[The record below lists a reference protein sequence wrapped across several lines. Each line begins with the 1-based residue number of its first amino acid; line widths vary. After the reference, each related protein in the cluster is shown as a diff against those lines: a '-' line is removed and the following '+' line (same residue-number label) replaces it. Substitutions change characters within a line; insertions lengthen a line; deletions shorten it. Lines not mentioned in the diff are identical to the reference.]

1 VHSGSWKR
9 RIPRSAVRAI
19 PGLAIALAF
28 AHLLRGGFTGFAQL
42 GWWEVGL
49 TAFLLLGIGLSSTRQ
64 FRRMGSGATA
74 LFRDDVELGG
84 GLIAAGYLL
93 VAVGG
98 PALFPIVY
106 LLMAFLVS
114 FFPRRVGLT
123 LLGVALIFDAATTLI
138 LTGPSLTG
146 LLPHA
151 AFLILFAALYHLVL
165 TARLATAKKAE
176 KQAVQKRVAEV
187 EEQARTFR
195 LVSSG
200 TEHNLAD
207 TKGHEK
213 WLMASV
219 KEVEGAMGRALEIAE
234 LATGSHTCAVFLLTA
249 DDRFFK
255 LYDCRSSSEGLQRE
269 KVPAGEGILGSVVKR
284 AVPVRVSGPAAI
296 KGITYYES
304 DSQPI
309 RAVLAVPILEG
320 KVVRGVLLVDR
331 LTAVPF
337 TEQDERLLSAVSA
350 EVLRAI
356 EVERVMGYIRRTR
369 DEKDRF
375 FRAIEELNR
384 AGNPEQ
390 VFLAVIESVRQLAEL
405 DFCAVT
411 LVAEED
417 GKRVHRVVR
426 MSGVTAKGRALEGRS
441 FDDNN
446 GLVANVVR
454 YGAPLPGR
462 ELQAMDR
469 PVIFDAETQ
478 VRGLSSIKIFPLT
491 AGDRIL
497 GTLVVGARKKAALDQ
512 EALRMIEVIAIQAAQ
527 AVLQAQLFEQME
539 QMAITDGLTR
549 LLNHRAFQAKADQ
562 AFAQAKRYG
571 RNCSLVFLDVD
582 HFKAINDTYG
592 HPSGDM
598 VLKDLARILEGEAR
612 DTDIVAR
619 YGGEEFA
626 VVMPETDGAGAQVI
640 AERIRETVARHRF
653 QAEGGVVKV
662 TISLGIAAF
671 PDHGSGKQEV
681 IHLADQCLYEA
692 KRKGRNRSISPGQ
705 MPPATKMPA
714 KPPARLEV
722 SP

>member
-1 VHSGSWKR
+1 MRQRASSFG
-9 RIPRSAVRAI
+9 RILPILAV
-19 PGLAIALAF
+19 LLVF
-28 AHLLRGGFTGFAQL
+28 SHLVRGGFSGLERL
-42 GWWEVGL
+42 GWWEVAILGL
-49 TAFLLLGIGLSSTRQ
+49 LLLGICSSAVRY
-64 FRRMGSGATA
+64 FRRTASGAPR
-74 LFRDDVELGG
+74 LLRDDLEFGSS
-84 GLIAAGYLL
+84 LIAAGYT
-93 VAVGG
+93 VVSIGG

-106 LLMAFLVS
+106 LLMAFVVS
-114 FFPRRVGLT
+114 FLRRAAGLS
-123 LLGVALIFDAATTLI
+123 LVGVALVFDVVTTMVLE
-138 LTGPSLTG
+138 GPALGT
-146 LLPHA
+146 LVPHA
-151 AFLILFAALYHLVL
+151 AFLILFAVLYHLVL
-165 TARLATAKKAE
+165 TARLLASRRAE
-176 KQAVQKRVAEV
+176 QQAVKRRIAEV
-187 EEQARTFR
+187 EERARTLR

-200 TEHNLAD
+200 SEDSHPDLE
-207 TKGHEK
+207 GREK

-219 KEVEGAMGRALEIAE
+219 KEIEGAMGAALEIAE
-234 LATGSHTCAVFLLTA
+234 IALQTHTCAAFLLSA

-255 LYDCRSSSEGLQRE
+255 LYECRSSSDAVHRDRF
-269 KVPAGEGILGSVVKR
+269 PAGEGILGGVVRRK
-284 AVPVRVSGPAAI
+284 VPVRMSSPKSL
-296 KGITYYES
+296 KGLTYYES
-304 DSQPI
+304 NARRICSL
-309 RAVLAVPILEG
+309 LAVPILEG
-320 KVVRGVLLVDR
+320 SGAARGVLLADR
-331 LTAVPF
+331 VEAQAF
-337 TEQDERLLSAVSA
+337 TENDERLLAAIAS
-350 EVLRAI
+350 EVWRSM

-390 VFLAVIESVRQLAEL
+390 VFSAVIESVRQLAEP

-417 GKRVHRVVR
+417 GKRVHRVMR

-441 FDDNN
+441 FEDNN

-527 AVLQAQLFEQME
+527 AVLRAQLFEQME

-640 AERIRETVARHRF
+640 AERIRETVAR
-653 QAEGGVVKV
+653 
-662 TISLGIAAF
+662 
-671 PDHGSGKQEV
+671 
-681 IHLADQCLYEA
+681 
-692 KRKGRNRSISPGQ
+692 
-705 MPPATKMPA
+705 
-714 KPPARLEV
+714 
-722 SP
+722 